1 MYESGLAPS
10 SATFLISLDNSLLGA
25 EKNTTKVF
33 YSVKN
38 GWEIRVKVEIHV
50 QGDNKAMIRISIE
63 P

>member
-33 YSVKN
+33 YNVKN
-38 GWEIRVKVEIHV
+38 GWELEWR
-50 QGDNKAMIRISIE
+50 
-63 P
+63 